1 MSVSAKV
8 RATTTAQTTDLN
20 KLRLEVAE
28 SEKRAYGA
36 KRVYGEFLTN
46 TWAHFTKD
54 WFAMDLS
61 NATTDQAKA
70 VKAERDALYIVL
82 RAAGHT
88 NPSVAWAQVKVQAR
102 LAKYGEPE
110 KTKKGSSGA
119 KAPARDSNTRCTEES
134 AKLYAGVHNMTDS
147 TAESIEFVNNMRADA
162 KRLFGVDIDKSDK

>member
-1 MSVSAKV
+1 MSTSAKV

-36 KRVYGEFLTN
+36 KRVYGAFLN
-46 TWAHFTKD
+46 TEWAHFTKD

-88 NPSVAWAQVKVQAR
+88 NPTVAWGQVKVQAR
-102 LAKYGEPE
+102 YAKYGEPE
-110 KTKKGSSGA
+110 KAKKGASGV
-119 KAPARDSNTRCTEES
+119 KAPARDSNTRCTEV
-134 AKLYAGVHNMTDS
+134 ATTLYAGIHNMTAS
-147 TAESIEFVNNMRADA
+147 TPEAIEFVNNMRADA
-162 KRLFGVDIDKSDK
+162 KRLFNVDIDKSDK

>member
-54 WFAMDLS
+54 WFAMDLG

-88 NPSVAWAQVKVQAR
+88 NPSVA
-102 LAKYGEPE
+102 G
-110 KTKKGSSGA
+110 
-119 KAPARDSNTRCTEES
+119 
-134 AKLYAGVHNMTDS
+134 
-147 TAESIEFVNNMRADA
+147 
-162 KRLFGVDIDKSDK
+162 